1 MAKVELTIRV
11 AGEECCRELKNG
23 LVALVCGNRELRVGM
38 ERVMGNSVRGTE
50 GEILLRLWIERVKA
64 SG

>member
-1 MAKVELTIRV
+1 MWVEVELTIRV

-23 LVALVCGNRELRVGM
+23 LVALVCGNGELRVGM

-50 GEILLRLWIERVKA
+50 GEIV
-64 SG
+64 